1 MGLDR
6 TSKEG
11 ALRDEESTPGLF
23 GESAVAERLRAIVE
37 KAARVDSTV
46 LLRGESGAGKE
57 TVARAIHGL
66 SRRADKPWVA
76 VNCGAIP
83 PELLASEL
91 FGHERGAFTGA
102 VSRRKGCFERASS
115 GTLMLDEI
123 GEMSPEM
130 QVKLLRVLEE
140 RQFERLGSQ
149 AGPIPVDARII
160 AATNQDLDS
169 AIAEGR
175 FRADLFYRLNVVTIT
190 VPPLRE
196 RPEDLNVLIDSISSA
211 LAARGLVPPHLPA
224 ATRTLMRRYQWPGNV
239 RQLFNV
245 VERLSV
251 LHPGESVGPDDLPPD
266 MRGPLAGEGDAEPGR
281 PEFAPLP
288 CDLGEGFSLKEY
300 LNGVEAELIDVAMDE
315 ADGVVAEAARLLGV
329 RRTTLVEKL
338 RRSRQDEAAARR
350 RSEVSGRSDR

>member
-1 MGLDR
+1 
-6 TSKEG
+6 
-11 ALRDEESTPGLF
+11 
-23 GESAVAERLRAIVE
+23 VE
-37 KAARVDSTV
+37 KAAQVDSTV

-66 SRRADKPWVA
+66 SPRTDKPWVA

-83 PELLASEL
+83 AELLASEL

-102 VSRRKGCFERASS
+102 ISRRKGCFERAGE

-149 AGPIPVDARII
+149 AGPIPVHARII
-160 AATNQDLDS
+160 AATNQDLDG

-175 FRADLFYRLNVVTIT
+175 FRADLYYRLNVVTIA

-196 RPEDLNVLIDSISSA
+196 RSEDLDMLIDSISSD
-211 LAARGLVPPHLPA
+211 LAVRGLVPPRIPED
-224 ATRTLMRRYQWPGNV
+224 TRVLMRRYDWPGNV

-245 VERLSV
+245 VERLAV
-251 LHPGESVGPDDLPPD
+251 LYPGETVGAEALPPD
-266 MRGPLAGEGDAEPGR
+266 MRRPGTDSPEAEPGR
-281 PEFAPLP
+281 PDFSGLP
-288 CDLGEGFSLKEY
+288 SELGAGFCLKDY
-300 LNGVEAELIDVAMDE
+300 LHQVENGLIEIAMREAG
-315 ADGVVAEAARLLGV
+315 GVVAEAARLLGV

-338 RRSRQDEAAARR
+338 RRLKSSNGGDGAE
-350 RSEVSGRSDR
+350 GKLLPPGPHGPGG